1 MKDQMVFRFEHETM
15 QGKQKVQIRIPHKFM
30 AEQYLF
36 DFAKKGLTTE
46 KPTYNKRT
54 TWNEHR

>member
-1 MKDQMVFRFEHETM
+1 MVFRFEHETM

-46 KPTYNKRT
+46 QQTYNKRT

>member
-1 MKDQMVFRFEHETM
+1 MVFRFEHETAN
-15 QGKQKVQIRIPHKFM
+15 GREGIAVQIRIPHKFM